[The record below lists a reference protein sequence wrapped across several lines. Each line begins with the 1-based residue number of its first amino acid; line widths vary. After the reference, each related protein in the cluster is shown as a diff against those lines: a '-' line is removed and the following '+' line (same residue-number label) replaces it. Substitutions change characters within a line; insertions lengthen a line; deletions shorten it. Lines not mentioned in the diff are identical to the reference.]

1 VGEEECRTQLIIAAA
16 IPSKAST
23 STRPG
28 ASAGISHQHQHIS
41 EWHGMAWHGMAGNE
55 SIKQQAAAAAA
66 AGDVRQGSQ
75 REKLR

>member
-1 VGEEECRTQLIIAAA
+1 MAAA

-41 EWHGMAWHGMAGNE
+41 EWHGMAGNE
-55 SIKQQAAAAAA
+55 SIKHQAASSKQQQQQQATFDKEASA
-66 AGDVRQGSQ
+66 RN
-75 REKLR
+75 